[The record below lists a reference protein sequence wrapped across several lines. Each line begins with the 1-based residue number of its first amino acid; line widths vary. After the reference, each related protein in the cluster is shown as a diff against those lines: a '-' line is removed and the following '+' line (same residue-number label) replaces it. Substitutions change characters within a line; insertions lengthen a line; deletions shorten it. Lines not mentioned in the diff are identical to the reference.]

1 MRRSE
6 EFARAVRSGR
16 RAGSR
21 TIVVH
26 VLDASSSTGDV
37 AGAPVGSHRPAGPTD
52 PARIGFVVG
61 RGVGGSVV
69 RSQVSRRLRHVVR
82 DRLGVVPDGSLVVV
96 RALGPAG
103 SATSA
108 ALAADVD
115 RAFARLSLT
124 GASS

>member
-1 MRRSE
+1 MPRHRRLL
-6 EFARAVRSGR
+6 
-16 RAGSR
+16 
-21 TIVVH
+21 TY
-26 VLDASSSTGDV
+26 DV
-37 AGAPVGSHRPAGPTD
+37 ASVPEGGAAASGQQAPAGTTD

-82 DRLGVVPDGSLVVV
+82 
-96 RALGPAG
+96 ALGPAG
-103 SATSA
+103 AATSA